1 MPLQPMFREQ
11 MNRFRIDR
19 FEQNMQSIIQG
30 IYYPAV
36 ECAQRTDKTVYNH
49 LVPSGYEFYPNNM
62 PEILKR
68 LQTLFPNCQVSH
80 TLLSHGSDGKL
91 YDISKIEDKDL
102 HLVDTVS
109 ENSYIVIDWS

>member
-1 MPLQPMFREQ
+1 MSLQPMSRNA
-11 MNRFRIDR
+11 MNQLRIDR
-19 FEQNMQSIIQG
+19 FEENMRNVIIG

-36 ECAQRTDKTVYNH
+36 ECAQRTDKTVYH
-49 LVPSGYEFYPNNM
+49 HMVPFGYEFYKNNM

-68 LQTLFPNCQVSH
+68 LQVLFPECQVSH

-91 YDISKIEDKDL
+91 YDISKIDDKDL

-109 ENSYIVIDWS
+109 ENSYILIDWA